1 MPRLPDA
8 SNLSGVNIGAPRSM
22 VDMPVPDIAGAAGAV
37 ARGISDAGQAVT
49 SFAVERQERFRKQER
64 FDTKMGLLKAEEAYA
79 EKVKDLDPLDP
90 DYVEKKKTFRRE
102 VFAPVLSGVR
112 DPENRM
118 YFDETTGVD
127 YVELGIRADQEHRA
141 ARKGKAKTD
150 ILTFYGDLE
159 KRVASGSYKG
169 DPAEELRT
177 LLRETDVLSENDV
190 LALEQELIPKIGL
203 TSVQRTAKGLY
214 DTGVALT
221 PEVRAAVDAVAKTPG
236 MPDWMA
242 GYLARTATLESSGG
256 RNTVNEDNPGVVG
269 VFQFDETT
277 ARDVGLRPEDRNDVA
292 LSTAGAA
299 KLALSRFKE
308 LKSALGRDPS
318 MSELYLAHQQGAAG
332 AIKLLQNPDAPAA
345 SVIGEDAVV
354 QNGGWETMTAAQ
366 FAEFQDLKFDGTDM
380 PDDPDAIR
388 ELLATDPAF
397 ANLSQDGI
405 DAAVSYTLELGRTR
419 EREQREQ
426 TRLQREEIYREFS
439 DLDTSGALT
448 QDWIDAQKEAG
459 IASARE
465 IRIFENT
472 LRNSKKNVTDDAE
485 EVAGIVKQ
493 INNAKSDDDVTAAQI
508 ALDEAFSEGKVSTA
522 TKTRIAAGVKAR
534 RNAVKQQNEFV
545 TRGEKIIARAVRSRD
560 YSSGDIAEDEIT
572 EMAGKIAFQNWL
584 EKNPNAA
591 ELEIVTQAGKIAKQ
605 AAIDRVETV
614 RSSIDLP
621 MGMTGVSRKAITRE
635 DIYKYAAGLQKQQ
648 PIPGRE
654 ADYLREVELLKKWLE
669 IIDIQEMA
677 GE

>member
-1 MPRLPDA
+1 MPKLPDA

-79 EKVKDLDPLDP
+79 ERVKDLDPLDP
-90 DYVEKKKTFRRE
+90 EYVEKKKAFRRE
-102 VFAPVLSGVR
+102 VFAPVLSAVK
-112 DPENRM
+112 DPENRQF
-118 YFDETTGVD
+118 FDLSTYEDFVNVG
-127 YVELGIRADQEHRA
+127 LRAEGEHKA
-141 ARKGKAKTD
+141 ARGEKAKTD
-150 ILTFYGDLE
+150 VLTFYGDLE
-159 KRVASGSYKG
+159 KRVASGSFKG
-169 DPAEELRT
+169 NPADELRSFLQDT
-177 LLRETDVLSENDV
+177 TDLNQNQI
-190 LALEQELIPKIGL
+190 LELERQLVPKIGL
-203 TSVQRTAKGLY
+203 ASVQRTAKGLY

-221 PEVRAAVDAVAKTPG
+221 PEVRAAVDAVASTPG
-236 MPDWMA
+236 MPDWMG

-256 RNTVNEDNPGVVG
+256 RRTVNPNNPGVLG
-269 VFQFDETT
+269 VFQFDERT
-277 ARDVGLRPEDRNDVA
+277 ARDVGLRPEDRGDVA

-299 KLALSRFKE
+299 RLAISRFNE
-308 LKSALGRDPS
+308 LKAALGRDPS

-345 SVIGEDAVV
+345 SIVGEDAVV
-354 QNGGWETMTAAQ
+354 QNGGWETMTAEQ
-366 FAEFQDLKFDGTDM
+366 FSSLWDIKYDGSDM
-380 PDDPDAIR
+380 PDDPDEVR

-397 ANLSQDGI
+397 ASLSQDEI
-405 DAAVSYTLELGRTR
+405 DEAVRYTVELDRAR

-426 TRLQREEIYREFS
+426 TRIQREEIYREFS
-439 DLDTSGALT
+439 DLEASGGLT

-459 IASARE
+459 VASARE

-485 EVAGIVKQ
+485 AVAGIVRQ
-493 INNAKSDDDVTAAQI
+493 VNGAKSDDDVTAAQI

-545 TRGEKIIARAVRSRD
+545 TRGERIIARAVRSRD
-560 YSSGDIAEDEIT
+560 YSSGDVAEDEIT

-584 EKNPNAA
+584 DKNPNAS
-591 ELEIVTQAGKIAKQ
+591 ELDIVTQAGKIAKQ

-621 MGMTGVSRKAITRE
+621 LGMTGVSRKAITRE